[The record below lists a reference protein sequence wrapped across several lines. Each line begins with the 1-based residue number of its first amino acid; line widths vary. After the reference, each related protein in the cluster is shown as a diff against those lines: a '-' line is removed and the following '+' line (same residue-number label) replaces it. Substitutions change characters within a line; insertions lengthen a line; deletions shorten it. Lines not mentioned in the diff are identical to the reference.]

1 MDGSKT
7 LDFNEWVSARA
18 TLMRKLEAAQGAGA
32 QPEARPEALPESAG
46 SAEAEADRAVETGT
60 PVGGGGCDAGGDYAS
75 PSACAESAPRLSGR
89 ASPSESP
96 RHSDADSSRRAEVA
110 KAEKNRKGRRNSTIT
125 TGNSVDGTPPWSE
138 EAGRARSG
146 SVAMAMPHAKVRE
159 ARAPR
164 PDEHASPAQV
174 LSLLGVCEP

>member
-7 LDFNEWVSARA
+7 LDFNEWVCARA
-18 TLMRKLEAAQGAGA
+18 TLMRKLEAAQAVGA
-32 QPEARPEALPESAG
+32 QPEARPEDGPEAAR
-46 SAEAEADRAVETGT
+46 SAEAETEGATDTGT
-60 PVGGGGCDAGGDYAS
+60 PVGGGGCGAGGDHAS
-75 PSACAESAPRLSGR
+75 PSACAESARRPSGR

-96 RHSDADSSRRAEVA
+96 CHSEIDSSRGAEVA
-110 KAEKNRKGRRNSTIT
+110 KAAKGRKGRRNSTIT

-138 EAGRARSG
+138 EARRARSG

-174 LSLLGVCEP
+174 LSLLGFCEP